1 MLFKQEDLSNPLMEA
16 ADVLNESVYL
26 DESEYKLSP
35 TAVPVVENGRI
46 GANVVSFE
54 DLYRL
59 SEENG
64 IDYFDAMEAIAEANG
79 IDAQSMAVAVP
90 EWKIIEDPSIVNEM
104 ANVVVRGI
112 SENDLIC
119 ESVGYAVSALCEGD
133 DEGFSDYINALSE
146 ATKKKAAT
154 TAQAAQTAATPAK
167 KGYTRAERMDPNS
180 AVNQMGQND
189 KDIVAAKAALN
200 KAIATAKS
208 NRPNIIAR
216 AIASLRHWAAAL
228 EAKHDKQNGGVIDTI
243 LKKIGAAIKWLMDK
257 LPGNAVKNYDRNQQ
271 YKDVADSKYAQG
283 INKRY
288 AKVQQKYHL

>member
-16 ADVLNESVYL
+16 ADVLNKSVYL

-54 DLYRL
+54 DVDRL

-64 IDYFDAMEAIAEANG
+64 IDYFDAMETIAEANG
-79 IDAQSMAVAVP
+79 IDTQSMAVAVP

-112 SENDLIC
+112 SEDDLIC
-119 ESVGYAVSALCEGD
+119 KSVGYAVSALCEGD

-146 ATKKKAAT
+146 AKKAAT
-154 TAQAAQTAATPAK
+154 PAQPATPAK
-167 KGYTRAERMDPNS
+167 KGSEAERMDPNS
-180 AVNQMGQND
+180 PVNQMSQKD
-189 KDIVAAKAALN
+189 PDIVAAKAALN
-200 KAIATAKS
+200 KALATAKSLKDLATAKS

-228 EAKHDKQNGGVIDTI
+228 EAKHDNKNGGVIDTI

-257 LPGNAVKNYDRNQQ
+257 LPGNAVENYDRNQQ
-271 YKDVADSKYAQG
+271 YKDG
-283 INKRY
+283 RF
-288 AKVQQKYHL
+288 

>member
-16 ADVLNESVYL
+16 TNVLNESVYL

-54 DLYRL
+54 DVYRL

-64 IDYFDAMEAIAEANG
+64 IDYFDAMNAIAEANG

-119 ESVGYAVSALCEGD
+119 ESVGHAVSALCEGD

-146 ATKKKAAT
+146 ATK
-154 TAQAAQTAATPAK
+154 
-167 KGYTRAERMDPNS
+167 AEKMDPKS
-180 AVNQMGQND
+180 AVNQMRQKD
-189 KDIVAAKAALN
+189 ADIVSAKAALN
-200 KAIATAKS
+200 KALETAKS

-216 AIASLRHWAAAL
+216 AIASLRHWAATL
-228 EAKHDKQNGGVIDTI
+228 EAKNDKKNGGVIDTI

-257 LPGNAVKNYDRNQQ
+257 LPGNTVENYDRNQQ
-271 YKDVADSKYAQG
+271 YKNVADSKYAQG
-283 INKRY
+283 LNKKY